1 MREAAAGLTGMEEPA
16 AEWRERYSRQIRFAP
31 IGESGQRRLGEAA
44 VLIVGAGALGASLAQ
59 HMVRAGV
66 GLVRLADRDYVEP
79 SNLQRQVLFDEEDAR
94 LALPKAVAAARRL
107 RGINSAVTVEEHVAD
122 VGRRE
127 ASELTRGV
135 DLVLD
140 GTDNAAARLAL
151 NDACYSRG
159 IPLLYG
165 GVTGAQG
172 MSAAFIPGET
182 ACLRCVIGG
191 EDGGDGETCDTAGV
205 ISPAVELVAALQA
218 GEALKWLA
226 GRREAMRGT
235 WLSAA
240 LWPFAVREMRLPA
253 PQPDCPVCGGERP
266 ASVER
271 DAPSGGDREP
281 ADRRDR
287 VTASGGRAVGGVDR
301 EAGSVDREADS
312 SGRAAGSGD
321 TRQSFAAAALCGRD
335 TVQVTTGRPLELDAF
350 ERRWLS
356 AGVAV
361 DRNPYLLRASLDGG
375 VRLVLFP
382 DGRVLVQGTSDIAE
396 AVRLCGEYVND
407 L

>member
-107 RGINSAVTVEEHVAD
+107 RGINSAVMVEEHVAD

-127 ASELTRGV
+127 ALELTMGV

-165 GVTGAQG
+165 GVAGAQG
-172 MSAAFIPGET
+172 MSAGFIPGET

-191 EDGGDGETCDTAGV
+191 EDVGDGETCDTAGV

-287 VTASGGRAVGGVDR
+287 
-301 EAGSVDREADS
+301 
-312 SGRAAGSGD
+312 AAGSGG

-335 TVQVTTGRPLELDAF
+335 TVQVTTGLPLELDAF

-382 DGRVLVQGTSDIAE
+382 DGRVLVQGTSDIAA

-407 L
+407 YETEREAGIRHGVGT